1 MIIFNNI
8 SLKPYNTF
16 GIEADAMIFAEMQNL
31 QDIQMFLN
39 SAQYKNMPKLIL
51 GGGSNVLLT
60 KDFEGVVVKI
70 NTKGIFKV
78 NETEQHV
85 WLNVQSGV
93 AWDDFVN
100 YCIDNDFGGIEN
112 LSLIPGN
119 VGSCPIQN
127 IGAYG
132 VEVKD
137 SIDSV
142 EVVDIKSMQMFELK
156 NEECNFAYRSSIFK
170 QELKDKVIIVS
181 VTYKLTKKHQLH
193 LEYGAITDELNKMGI
208 AQPTIRNVAK
218 AVCNIRNCKLPD
230 PKEICNAGSFFK
242 NPSIT
247 EKDYTNLKSSFPEI
261 PSYTQ
266 TDGTYKIPAGWLIEQ
281 CGWKGH
287 KEGNVGVHTNQ
298 ALVLVNY
305 GNATGKEVLL
315 LSEKIQQS
323 VKKKFG
329 LELQT
334 EVNII

>member
-181 VTYKLTKKHQLH
+181 VTFKLTKKHQLH

-334 EVNII
+334 EVNIF

>member
-230 PKEICNAGSFFK
+230 PKEIGNAGSFFK
-242 NPSIT
+242 NPTIT
-247 EKDYTNLKSSFPEI
+247 EKDYSNLKSSFPEI

-334 EVNII
+334 EVNIF

>member
-1 MIIFNNI
+1 
-8 SLKPYNTF
+8 
-16 GIEADAMIFAEMQNL
+16 MIFAEMQNL
-31 QDIQMFLN
+31 QDIQMFIN
-39 SAQYKNMPKLIL
+39 SAQYKSMPKLIL

-70 NTKGIFKV
+70 NTKGIFKI

-112 LSLIPGN
+112 LSLIQGN
-119 VGSCPIQN
+119 VGSSPIQN

-156 NEECNFAYRSSIFK
+156 NEECNFAYRNSIFK

-208 AQPTIRNVAK
+208 TQPNIRNVAK
-218 AVCNIRNCKLPD
+218 AICNIRNCKLPD
-230 PKEICNAGSFFK
+230 PKEIGNAGSFFK
-242 NPSIT
+242 NPTIT
-247 EKDYTNLKSSFPEI
+247 EKDYSNLKSSFPEI

-281 CGWKGH
+281 CGWKGY
-287 KEGNVGVHTNQ
+287 KEGNVGVHANQ

-329 LELQT
+329 LDLQT
-334 EVNII
+334 EVNIF

>member
-1 MIIFNNI
+1 
-8 SLKPYNTF
+8 
-16 GIEADAMIFAEMQNL
+16 MIFAEMQNL

-181 VTYKLTKKHQLH
+181 VTFKLTKKHQLH

-230 PKEICNAGSFFK
+230 PKEIGNAGSFFK

-281 CGWKGH
+281 CGWKGY
-287 KEGNVGVHTNQ
+287 KEGNVGVHANQ

-329 LELQT
+329 LDLQT
-334 EVNII
+334 EVNIF

>member
-334 EVNII
+334 EVNIF